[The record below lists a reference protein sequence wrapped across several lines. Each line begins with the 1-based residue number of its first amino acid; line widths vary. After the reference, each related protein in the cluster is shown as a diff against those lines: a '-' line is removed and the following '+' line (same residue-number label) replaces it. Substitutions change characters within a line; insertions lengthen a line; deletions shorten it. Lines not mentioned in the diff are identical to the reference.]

1 MITRFLV
8 LGLLICNF
16 TFAKEIKKE
25 NLQKWQA
32 ELINS
37 AIQAQEKTYSPYS
50 HYPVGAA
57 IITDEGKVFLGTN
70 IENASYGLTICAERS
85 AVFNAV
91 TSGEKNIQAIA
102 IVTKNGGLPCGAC
115 RQVLN
120 EFNPEMIVLIS
131 DTNKTIIKEYKLSEL
146 LLDGFGPKNLD

>member
-57 IITDEGKVFLGTN
+57 IKTNDGKVFHGTN

-120 EFNPEMIVLIS
+120 EFNPEMTVLIS

-146 LLDGFGPKNLD
+146 LLEGFGPKNLD